1 MYGRFQVDAAMEAA
15 EGPIYAAAYAHAMAR
30 WLQLHGTRNQ
40 DNVRL
45 SAEDQATMHRACHER
60 GQEARAA
67 NTHTYV
73 RYKSHTSKSAT
84 IAMIMP
90 GVGCAFGSFEGSR
103 VATRVSR
110 TPQHSGPATL
120 APGDINAVH
129 NTPHTIAISPRYLD
143 HRRRSCFKPN
153 AACE

>member
-1 MYGRFQVDAAMEAA
+1 MEAA
-15 EGPIYAAAYAHAMAR
+15 EGPIYAVAYAHAMAV
-30 WLQLHGTRNQ
+30 WLQFHGTRNQ
-40 DNVRL
+40 GKVRL

-90 GVGCAFGSFEGSR
+90 GVGCVRLVALKDHGSQQGY
-103 VATRVSR
+103 
-110 TPQHSGPATL
+110 L
-120 APGDINAVH
+120 APH
-129 NTPHTIAISPRYLD
+129 NIAAPPPLPLGTSMPCIIHHIP
-143 HRRRSCFKPN
+143 
-153 AACE
+153 